1 MSFVTSELER
11 RSKAAKEEL
20 QNIALQVAGI
30 RSIGDSLRAVADSI
44 KEVDGMPSIMTDKQ
58 IADQQDELD
67 EHEAE
72 RRLLNLVNDINAF
85 IAQVND
91 GIKGRLGAPSVRSF
105 LREIRT
111 KLQAMLDGVPKAKQ
125 EAMSAKLAE
134 INSKIASLEETA
146 RTFEIEVDALPDD
159 CFGLVESGGE
169 KDENGKTI
177 PRSLRLFPYKG
188 ENGKVNANLL
198 TKSLRDLAA
207 SPITESQRAAVRS
220 KLMYAAKGADIEI
233 GNLREG
239 AGRRV
244 VNCEVDNRITLHEAS
259 YDTGRGELTV
269 ALIEA
274 GTNPAKK
281 RHYPESTIREAAPHF
296 AGLKMYINHP
306 TKTEVKE
313 RPERDLRDWASTI
326 TESWYDGG
334 KAMGKVAVHAGFLRE
349 LLSDSVARKHIGLSI
364 NTQGVSEDSVIDGQK
379 MQVIK
384 QIVVEKGEHGR
395 KSSVDWVTE
404 AGARGRVIEVLE
416 SRRNDTMALETLQLS
431 DLKADRPDLVETI
444 RTETEKETRAKV
456 EKEVKTKM
464 EGEIKEAFGKLET
477 RVGGIEGDLKKSKQ
491 ENTIRQEL
499 AKTKLPAK
507 MQEQIVEALAGQTFE
522 TPAKLTEAVTAKVKE
537 SIDLIKSMGFNV
549 KDDGGSGASSGSKGL
564 VETLG
569 EQLDSRAGIAPAKKD

>member
-1 MSFVTSELER
+1 MSLATSELER
-11 RSKAAKEEL
+11 RNKAAREEL
-20 QNIALQVAGI
+20 QQIGLQLSGMRALGE
-30 RSIGDSLRAVADSI
+30 SLRAVADSF
-44 KEVDGMPSIMTDKQ
+44 KESGVEPLMTDQQ
-58 IADQQDELD
+58 IAAQKEENDED
-67 EHEAE
+67 EAE

-85 IAQVND
+85 IVQVND

-105 LREIRT
+105 LREVRT
-111 KLQAMLDGVPKAKQ
+111 KLQGMLDGVPKEKQ
-125 EAMSAKLAE
+125 EAMSARFAE
-134 INSKIASLEETA
+134 INTKISALEDTA
-146 RTFEIEVDALPDD
+146 RSFEIEIDVLPDD

-169 KDENGKTI
+169 KDAEGKTV
-177 PRSLRLFPYKG
+177 PRSLRLFPFKG

-198 TKSLRDLAA
+198 MKSLRELMA
-207 SPITESQRAAVRS
+207 SPISESQRAAVRS
-220 KLMYAAKGADIEI
+220 KLMYAAKGAEIEVS
-233 GNLREG
+233 LKES

-244 VNCEVDNRITLHEAS
+244 VNCEVDHRITLHEAS
-259 YDTGRGELTV
+259 YDAGRGELTV

-306 TKTEVKE
+306 TKTEAKE
-313 RPERDLRDWASTI
+313 RPERDLRDWASTV

-349 LLSDSVARKHIGLSI
+349 LLADSVARKHIGLSI
-364 NTQGVSEDSVIDGQK
+364 NTQGVSEDSMIDGQK
-379 MQVIK
+379 MQVVK
-384 QIVVEKGEHGR
+384 QIVVEKGENGR

-431 DLKADRPDLVETI
+431 DLKTDRPDLVETI
-444 RTETEKETRAKV
+444 RTEAETETRAKV

-464 EGEIKEAFGKLET
+464 EGEIKEVFGKLET

-507 MQEQIVEALAGQTFE
+507 MQEQIVEALAGQAFE

-549 KDDGGSGASSGSKGL
+549 KDDGGSGASSSGKGL

-569 EQLDSRAGIAPAKKD
+569 EQLDSRAGIAPEKKD